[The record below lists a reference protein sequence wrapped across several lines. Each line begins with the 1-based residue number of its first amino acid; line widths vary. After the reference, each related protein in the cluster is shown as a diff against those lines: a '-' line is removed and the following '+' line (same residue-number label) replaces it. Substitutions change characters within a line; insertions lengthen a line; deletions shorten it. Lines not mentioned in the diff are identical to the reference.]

1 MLRSLECNMPTPFI
15 RPESYTYADYYSWPD
30 EVRGELLHGRFYVS
44 EPVPAPHP
52 RHQRIAGRLFTQID
66 PFFDGKPCIAFLAP
80 LDVRLPA
87 AGETD
92 GQERNVV
99 QPDIA
104 VCDRS
109 KLDNRGCRGAP
120 DWVIEVLS
128 PSTGD
133 RDRTLKR
140 ALYEWSGVPLYW
152 IVSPHKRNFTV
163 LRLGA
168 DGRYP
173 QQAPSPAIGK
183 QAVTDYP
190 GLVIDWDRVFA
201 DQNLW

>member
-1 MLRSLECNMPTPFI
+1 MHKPFT

-30 EVRGELLHGRFYVS
+30 GIRGELFDGQFHVS
-44 EPVPAPHP
+44 EPAPHP
-52 RHQRIAGRLFTQID
+52 RHQLVTGCLFTQIEA
-66 PFFDGKPCIAFLAP
+66 FFHGKPRIAFVAP
-80 LDVRLPA
+80 LDVRLPRS
-87 AGETD
+87 GEKD

-104 VCDRS
+104 VCDRA
-109 KLDNRGCRGAP
+109 KLDDRGCRGAP

-140 ALYEWSGVPLYW
+140 ALYESSGVPLYW
-152 IVSPHKRNFTV
+152 IVSPPKRNFTV
-163 LRLGA
+163 LRLA
-168 DGRYP
+168 TDGCYP
-173 QQAPSPAIGK
+173 SAAPSPAIGQ
-183 QAVTDYP
+183 QAVADYP

-201 DQNLW
+201 DAQWW